1 CFWEA
6 GGGGDLIRAGGMWVS
21 PAEVEG
27 ALAEHPAVV
36 EAGVVGA
43 AGDDEL
49 VKPVAFVVLAR
60 GHAPSPALEA
70 ELQVFVKQR
79 LAHYKYP
86 RWIRF
91 VEELPQTQTGHI
103 PRFTLPE
110 EARFISLR

>member
-1 CFWEA
+1 M
-6 GGGGDLIRAGGMWVS
+6 IKAGGMWVS

-27 ALAEHPAVV
+27 ALVEHPAVV

-43 AGDDEL
+43 AGEDEL

-60 GHAPSPALEA
+60 GHAPGPALEA
-70 ELQVFVKQR
+70 ELQAFVKQR

-91 VEELPQTQTGHI
+91 VEELPKTATGKI
-103 PRFTLPE
+103 QRFKLR
-110 EARFISLR
+110 EAAAQPHRKGKS